1 MVKTGTISLDTEGRD
16 EIINITGEVQK
27 LVRESGIH
35 DGIALIFVPGATGAV
50 STTEY
55 EPGLIRDIPEAMEA
69 IIPQEKNYHHD
80 ETWHDGNGHS
90 HLRATL
96 IGPSLTVPVSQ
107 GSPVL
112 GTWQQIIFLEFDN
125 KPHLRKIIVQIV
137 GD

>member
-1 MVKTGTISLDTEGRD
+1 MVKTGTISLDTQGQN
-16 EIINITGEVQK
+16 EIINITGEVQR
-27 LVRESGIH
+27 LVQESGIS

-55 EPGLIRDIPEAMEA
+55 EPGLIRDIPETMEA
-69 IIPQEKNYHHD
+69 MIPQHKSYHHD
-80 ETWHDGNGHS
+80 ETWQDGNGHS

-96 IGPSLTVPVSQ
+96 MGPSLTVPVSK
-107 GSPVL
+107 GIPIL

-125 KPHLRKIIVQIV
+125 KPHQRSIIVQIV